1 MKKVFAILQEPAS
14 YTTDRNRLVYD
25 ELGIDYCYIHDSSL
39 AKSSELNNVKSIG
52 NLPFKDLISRIKRI
66 LRENDLIIMN
76 GYNGWIFLILY
87 LLNLIYRK
95 PIGIDSDTQLNIP
108 SKLLKRCIKRLY
120 LSSIFHNKLIYGLPG
135 GTKTHKDLFRHY
147 GMAEERICLMPM
159 VVNNSRFC
167 YPYLRENR
175 VFRFLFV
182 GRIIP
187 VKGIDILLEAFS
199 NAFKNHHNVELH
211 IVGDGELF
219 DEFKQNY
226 TVDNIKFTGAK
237 FEDEL
242 RQEYIDASAFI
253 LPSNYEPWG
262 LVVNEAMA
270 AGLPVI
276 VSDQVGAAWDLVDGH
291 ETGFIF
297 KYDDPEDLKNK
308 MLTLY
313 NNPEL
318 YKRFSSNAYHRL
330 NDEWN
335 YDYYRQCLIDFITK
349 ASCTK

>member
-1 MKKVFAILQEPAS
+1 
-14 YTTDRNRLVYD
+14 
-25 ELGIDYCYIHDSSL
+25 
-39 AKSSELNNVKSIG
+39 
-52 NLPFKDLISRIKRI
+52 
-66 LRENDLIIMN
+66 
-76 GYNGWIFLILY
+76 
-87 LLNLIYRK
+87 
-95 PIGIDSDTQLNIP
+95 
-108 SKLLKRCIKRLY
+108 
-120 LSSIFHNKLIYGLPG
+120 
-135 GTKTHKDLFRHY
+135 
-147 GMAEERICLMPM
+147 MPM

-187 VKGIDILLEAFS
+187 VKGIDVLLEAFS
-199 NAFKNHHNVELH
+199 NAFKNLRNVELR
-211 IVGDGELF
+211 IVGDGELL
-219 DEFKQNY
+219 DEFKHNY
-226 TVDNIKFTGAK
+226 TAGNTKF
-237 FEDEL
+237 
-242 RQEYIDASAFI
+242 
-253 LPSNYEPWG
+253 EPWG